1 MRRHDSR
8 PTVTIGELMT
18 VAGAR
23 LLVAAVVLT
32 LHRHEE
38 VFEERLE
45 VGERRPLF
53 RFASPAARHDV
64 IDLGR
69 AVHVPTPPAVGGA
82 RHAVAAIDLL
92 EHLSIRQV

>member
-1 MRRHDSR
+1 MLTSLIS
-8 PTVTIGELMT
+8 T
-18 VAGAR
+18 
-23 LLVAAVVLT
+23 VVLPFNCN
-32 LHRHEE
+32 EE